1 MTTRRQLL
9 GYSAAGLAAGSFLT
23 VAPPAHASP
32 STKSYIRSWM
42 DEQEDFLVGK
52 QVPSGALRGPE
63 DDNLQPYFS
72 NWAAQGLAA
81 ANTARSRETLGNYIS
96 WFLDHLNTAD
106 QDAYGIAGTVNN
118 WHYDEATGQETDTG
132 TYSSTDAGTTVPMIT
147 AHDAFRTGDRDI
159 QHLVMDNLD
168 KYELM
173 AQATCEVKW
182 GVRNLDHLCWA
193 RPNSKMKYVQDNA
206 VVYRGLTCLAW
217 LERRAGR
224 TRQAA
229 YHHRKARQTRQ
240 AMLDIWWNDDLHNWS
255 WGHGE
260 KLLKVSDPESAFMPD
275 AWCQY
280 WQVQLDVVSP
290 LDRRSIESW
299 RAYSQSNPR
308 WMHNEITNNFPHT
321 EMAVSAVLM
330 GEPENAITLL
340 QTCREKFSGNGYAL
354 PWYHGEAGHFL
365 RAARL
370 LVDRGHSR

>member
-1 MTTRRQLL
+1 
-9 GYSAAGLAAGSFLT
+9 
-23 VAPPAHASP
+23 
-32 STKSYIRSWM
+32 M
-42 DEQEDFLVGK
+42 DEQVDFIVSK
-52 QVPSGALRGPE
+52 QVPSGALTGPE

-81 ANTARSRETLGNYIS
+81 ADSTRSREALGKYIV

-106 QDAYGIAGTVNN
+106 EDPYGIAGTVSN
-118 WHYDEATGQETDTG
+118 WHYDAATGEETNTE

-147 AHDAFRTGDRDI
+147 AYDAFRTNDRDL
-159 QHLVMDNLD
+159 QHLVIENIE

-173 AQATCEVKW
+173 AQATCEVTW
-182 GVRNLDHLCWA
+182 AVRNPDHLCWA
-193 RPNSKMKYVQDNA
+193 RPDSKMKYVQDNA

-217 LERRAGR
+217 LDLRAGR
-224 TRQAA
+224 LAQAA
-229 YHHRKARQTRQ
+229 YHSTKARQTRK
-240 AMLDIWWNDDLHNWS
+240 AMLDVLWNDELLNWS

-280 WQVQLDVVSP
+280 WQTQLDVVSP
-290 LDRRSIESW
+290 HNRRSVASW
-299 RAYSQSNPR
+299 DAYSRANPR
-308 WMHNEITNNFPHT
+308 WMHNEIDNDFPHT

-330 GEPENAITLL
+330 GEPDNAITLL
-340 QTCREKFSGNGYAL
+340 ETCREKFSGNDYAL

-370 LVDRGHSR
+370 LIDGGHSR